1 MVRFAARWFLL
12 IFPTFA
18 ASAFAQTTAPHV
30 EPASHRAAHASPI
43 APLPQQ
49 LFGAIPLSTR
59 STEARKSLELAWDKY
74 ENAMY
79 QSSVNLARQA
89 AKKDQHSSLSY
100 AMVSFAAR
108 RGMPDAAALAK
119 AKALLSRATPDERLL
134 VRWMT
139 DIQDDNLL
147 PAIASMNDLLKRYP
161 RDTRPVHNRRV
172 AFPSAG

>member
-12 IFPTFA
+12 IFPGVFA
-18 ASAFAQTTAPHV
+18 ASAFAQTA
-30 EPASHRAAHASPI
+30 
-43 APLPQQ
+43 
-49 LFGAIPLSTR
+49 
-59 STEARKSLELAWDKY
+59 
-74 ENAMY
+74 
-79 QSSVNLARQA
+79 
-89 AKKDQHSSLSY
+89 LSY
-100 AMVSFAAR
+100 ALASFAAR

-161 RDTRPVHNRRV
+161 RDKHVLYITGEWL
-172 AFPSAG
+172 FL